1 MGPVLAGVYA
11 ERGESA
17 LVFHG
22 DGGLDE
28 LSTTG
33 PSTVWIACDGA
44 VTVTSFDPAALGL
57 PRASIADLRG
67 GDPAENAAVV
77 RAVLGG
83 QAGPVRDIVLLNAAA
98 AITAARLSASGD
110 SGVSCSD
117 SDSLA
122 KALGEGL
129 ARAAAAVDSGAAA
142 DLLDRWTQASNRLAT
157 PRPRA

>member
-1 MGPVLAGVYA
+1 
-11 ERGESA
+11 
-17 LVFHG
+17 
-22 DGGLDE
+22 
-28 LSTTG
+28 
-33 PSTVWIACDGA
+33 
-44 VTVTSFDPAALGL
+44 
-57 PRASIADLRG
+57 
-67 GDPAENAAVV
+67 VV

-98 AITAARLSASGD
+98 AMTAARLAASDD

-142 DLLDRWTQASNRLAT
+142 ELLDRWTRVSNRLAT

>member
-1 MGPVLAGVYA
+1 VYA

-33 PSTVWIACDGA
+33 PSTVWVACDGA

-57 PRASIADLRG
+57 PRASISDLRG
-67 GDPAENAAVV
+67 GDPADNAAVV
-77 RAVLGG
+77 RTVLAG

-98 AITAARLSASGD
+98 AMTAARLGAAGESGASAESR
-110 SGVSCSD
+110 VSCSD
-117 SDSLA
+117 SDSLT
-122 KALGEGL
+122 KALGDGL
-129 ARAAAAVDSGAAA
+129 ARAAAAVDSGATAE
-142 DLLDRWTQASNRLAT
+142 LLERWTQASHRLAT